1 VNNNYNNTMK
11 KSLLLIPFAIALAIF
26 FYPTTSNSNGTG
38 SPGAKTNSPMDGG
51 NCTGCH
57 SGTLNSGVG
66 TTSITTNIPSSGY
79 MPGNTYTIT
88 TNIQEVGIFKFG
100 FEISAEE
107 GNFGSAKTGSFMV
120 TNSTETKFANNNEA
134 ITHKAAGTSGFN
146 SRSWSMDWEAP
157 STGTGDVTF
166 YASAMASNGNTNNN
180 GDNVYTTSLTINEEV
195 VNAISD
201 NNLQTPFTYN
211 SATKTIET
219 LHAIL
224 VYDISGKLVL
234 TTKEKSTTIS
244 HLKNG
249 IYILKSENKT
259 KKIILN

>member
-1 VNNNYNNTMK
+1 MK
-11 KSLLLIPFAIALAIF
+11 KSLIVIPIAIALAIF

-66 TTSITTNIPSSGY
+66 TATISSDIPVNGY
-79 MPGNTYTIT
+79 VIGNTYTIT
-88 TNIQEVGIFKFG
+88 LTGVKANCIKFG
-100 FEISAEE
+100 FELTAEN
-107 GNFGSAKTGSFMV
+107 GNSKSGDFMI
-120 TNSTETKFANNNEA
+120 TDNTTKLVNANNA
-134 ITHKAAGTSGFN
+134 VTHQSSGTSGNGSKNWTMNWTPTTN
-146 SRSWSMDWEAP
+146 SNGN
-157 STGTGDVTF
+157 TTF
-166 YASAMASNGNTNNN
+166 YASLLFSNANSNNN
-180 GDNVYTTSLTINEEV
+180 GDNVFTTSLSVNEEV

-201 NNLQTPFTYN
+201 NNLQTSFTYN
-211 SATKTIET
+211 SVTKTVET
-219 LHAIL
+219 THAIL

-259 KKIILN
+259 QKIILN

>member
-11 KSLLLIPFAIALAIF
+11 KYLLLIPISIALTIF

-66 TTSITTNIPSSGY
+66 TATITSDIPVNGY
-79 MPGNTYTIT
+79 VIGNTYTIT
-88 TNIQEVGIFKFG
+88 LTGVKANCIKFG
-100 FEISAEE
+100 FELTAEN
-107 GNFGSAKTGSFMV
+107 GNSKSGDFMI
-120 TNSTETKFANNNEA
+120 TDNTTKLVNANNA
-134 ITHKAAGTSGFN
+134 VTHQSSGTSGNGSKNWTMNWTPTAN
-146 SRSWSMDWEAP
+146 SNGN
-157 STGTGDVTF
+157 TTF
-166 YASAMASNGNTNNN
+166 YASLLFSNANSNNN
-180 GDNVYTTSLTINEEV
+180 GDNVFTTSLSVNEEV

-201 NNLQTPFTYN
+201 NNLQTSFTYN
-211 SATKTIET
+211 SVTKTVET
-219 LHAIL
+219 THAIL

-259 KKIILN
+259 QKIILN

>member
-1 VNNNYNNTMK
+1 MK
-11 KSLLLIPFAIALAIF
+11 KYLLLIPISIALAIF

-66 TTSITTNIPSSGY
+66 TATITSDIPVNGY
-79 MPGNTYTIT
+79 VIGNTYTIT
-88 TNIQEVGIFKFG
+88 LTGVKANCIKFG
-100 FEISAEE
+100 FELTAEN
-107 GNFGSAKTGSFMV
+107 GNSKSGDFMIADN
-120 TNSTETKFANNNEA
+120 TTKLVNANNA
-134 ITHKAAGTSGFN
+134 VTHQSSGTSGNGSKNWTMNWTPTAN
-146 SRSWSMDWEAP
+146 SNGN
-157 STGTGDVTF
+157 TTF
-166 YASAMASNGNTNNN
+166 YASLLFSNANSNNN
-180 GDNVYTTSLTINEEV
+180 GDNVFTTSLSVNEEV

-201 NNLQTPFTYN
+201 NNLQTSFTYN
-211 SATKTIET
+211 SVTKTVET
-219 LHAIL
+219 THAIL

-259 KKIILN
+259 QKIILN

>member
-11 KSLLLIPFAIALAIF
+11 KYLLLIPISIALTIF

-57 SGTLNSGVG
+57 SGTLNSGLG
-66 TTSITTNIPSSGY
+66 TATITSDIPVNGY
-79 MPGNTYTIT
+79 VIGNTYTIT
-88 TNIQEVGIFKFG
+88 LTGVKANCIKFG
-100 FEISAEE
+100 FELTAEN
-107 GNFGSAKTGSFMV
+107 GNSKSGDFMI
-120 TNSTETKFANNNEA
+120 TDNTTKLVNANNA
-134 ITHKAAGTSGFN
+134 VTHQSSGTSGNGSKNWTMNWTPTAN
-146 SRSWSMDWEAP
+146 SNGN
-157 STGTGDVTF
+157 TTF
-166 YASAMASNGNTNNN
+166 YASLLFSNANSNNN
-180 GDNVYTTSLTINEEV
+180 GDNVFTTSLSVNEEV

-201 NNLQTPFTYN
+201 NNLQTSFTYN
-211 SATKTIET
+211 SVTKTVET
-219 LHAIL
+219 THAIL

-259 KKIILN
+259 QKIILN